1 MCDTFVAFGSATAD
15 GALVFGKNS
24 DRPADEEQVPVHL
37 PGRRYSPGAEVRC
50 TYIEIPQA
58 AETFAVVLSQPT
70 WMWGAEMA
78 VNDQG
83 VVIGN
88 EAVWTNA
95 HLGPPALLGMDLVR
109 LGAERGATARQ
120 AVDVIT
126 GLLETHGQ
134 GGACA
139 EHDPGFQYHNSYLI
153 ADASEAWVLET
164 ADRQWAAERV
174 ADGSRNISNQLSI
187 RRDAA
192 VVSGGFGAGSD
203 FAATFGDGDPDFRS
217 ARETRGGQL
226 LAAEDGQ
233 ITADTM
239 MGILRDHTGGICMHG
254 GFRSTASM
262 VCVIGPDSAPKIWM
276 TWGPNPCE
284 TDFTEVTAPGRSEQ
298 QAVGEN

>member
-1 MCDTFVAFGSATAD
+1 MFRPCGTTGWVFEDYDFPGLKTEDGIAHIGAVGGGVVQGFRRQHPGDQRRPLGRFFGFQAMCDTFVAFGSATAD

-78 VNDQG
+78 VSDQG

-95 HLGPPALLGMDLVR
+95 RLGPPALLGMDLVR

-126 GLLETHGQ
+126 GLL
-134 GGACA
+134 
-139 EHDPGFQYHNSYLI
+139 
-153 ADASEAWVLET
+153 
-164 ADRQWAAERV
+164 
-174 ADGSRNISNQLSI
+174 
-187 RRDAA
+187 
-192 VVSGGFGAGSD
+192 
-203 FAATFGDGDPDFRS
+203 GDPR
-217 ARETRGGQL
+217 
-226 LAAEDGQ
+226 
-233 ITADTM
+233 
-239 MGILRDHTGGICMHG
+239 
-254 GFRSTASM
+254 
-262 VCVIGPDSAPKIWM
+262 
-276 TWGPNPCE
+276 
-284 TDFTEVTAPGRSEQ
+284 PGRSMCRT
-298 QAVGEN
+298 